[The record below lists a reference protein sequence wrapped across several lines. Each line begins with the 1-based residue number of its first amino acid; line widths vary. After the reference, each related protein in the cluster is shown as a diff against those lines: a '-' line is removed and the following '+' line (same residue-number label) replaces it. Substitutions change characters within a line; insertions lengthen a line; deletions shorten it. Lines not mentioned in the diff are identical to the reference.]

1 MSSSEILEIT
11 TKPMVINDS
20 SFTVQDRGITTFKP
34 RSVVF
39 EFDNYAPIACDLD
52 YLFNVSER
60 KIEYLCK
67 NGIYQIIFQIEP
79 IIGFMILLK
88 IFRSCTD

>member
-20 SFTVQDRGITTFKP
+20 SFTVQDHGITTFKP

-39 EFDNYAPIACDLD
+39 EFTIMLQQRDLD
-52 YLFNVSER
+52 YLCNVSER

-67 NGIYQIIFQIEP
+67 NGDLSDNFS
-79 IIGFMILLK
+79 K
-88 IFRSCTD
+88 